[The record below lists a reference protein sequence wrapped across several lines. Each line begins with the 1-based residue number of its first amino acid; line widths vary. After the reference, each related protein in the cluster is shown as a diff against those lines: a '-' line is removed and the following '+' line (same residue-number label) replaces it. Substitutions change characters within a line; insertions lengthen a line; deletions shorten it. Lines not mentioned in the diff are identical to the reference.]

1 MLNLTSLQVGKIF
14 FNECFVVLMS
24 QERMMKVFTQLKLAE
39 SVHSYR
45 LWVNQF
51 ILYFQKNSK
60 DTLQSV
66 INEHARLAFLEKF
79 STILSIFHVINTKFH
94 HARLFIY
101 LVNKQLGWHFFSS
114 ILFYSG
120 LLVYQGLQS
129 TNVCF

>member
-51 ILYFQKNSK
+51 TAVCIIFR
-60 DTLQSV
+60 
-66 INEHARLAFLEKF
+66 RLACL
-79 STILSIFHVINTKFH
+79 
-94 HARLFIY
+94 
-101 LVNKQLGWHFFSS
+101 
-114 ILFYSG
+114 
-120 LLVYQGLQS
+120 
-129 TNVCF
+129 